1 MIEVWTTAAARK
13 EIQKTVTRTKAFP
26 RIWPLIGCI
35 TEFIAGAFAFLWLV
49 AALVLGGAML
59 FLLSVIDLS
68 LPGTIVRTAN

>member
-35 TEFIAGAFAFLWLV
+35 TEFIAGACAFLWLV
-49 AALVLGGAML
+49 AALALGGAIL
-59 FLLSVIDLS
+59 FF
-68 LPGTIVRTAN
+68 TFCH